1 MTQSL
6 SCIKAT
12 NRPNFNRIY
21 VKIMNLGNNIKLDI
35 LKLVF
40 CFKKKEYLDHVTCCN
55 SFLTRR
61 GK

>member
-6 SCIKAT
+6 SCMKAT
-12 NRPNFNRIY
+12 NSHNFNIIY
-21 VKIMNLGNNIKLDI
+21 VNIMNLGNNIKLDI
-35 LKLVF
+35 VKLVF
-40 CFKKKEYLDHVTCCN
+40 CLKKEFLDHVTCYN

>member
-6 SCIKAT
+6 SCMKAT
-12 NRPNFNRIY
+12 NSHNFNRIY
-21 VKIMNLGNNIKLDI
+21 VNIMNLGNNIKLDI
-35 LKLVF
+35 VKLVF
-40 CFKKKEYLDHVTCCN
+40 CLKKEFLDHVTCYN